1 MRRLP
6 PFPGLVAFD
15 AVLRHGSVTRAAAE
29 LGLTQSAV
37 SHRLRGLEEYLGT
50 PLLERLNPGLRPTPA
65 GERLARDVAPLLETL
80 AGLRERVSGERALR
94 PFRIGVSGAVLTW
107 WLSRRLPALAAAFPA
122 LTIEVATWDGGPWD
136 TRPWES
142 KAWEGRAREIRP
154 ATIQAGTDLALLWIP
169 REAQEGGR
177 CEVPFPAETVFPVVA
192 PVLRRAGRDDDW
204 HRLPLLAKGHD
215 ADGLGNEWS
224 WATWLGDEGRRP
236 PAMRFRDIGG
246 ALQAAQDGNGIVL
259 ARSLLV
265 ADALR
270 RRRLT
275 RLVRRTEM
283 RPCSKVQVARWRD
296 RANEV
301 APAMAAWLVAEADRT
316 LGR

>member
-37 SHRLRGLEEYLGT
+37 SHRLRALEEYFGT

-65 GERLARDVAPLLETL
+65 GERLARDVAPLLGTL
-80 AGLRERVSGERALR
+80 AGLRERVAGERASR
-94 PFRIGVSGAVLTW
+94 PFRIGVSNALLAW
-107 WLSRRLPALAAAFPA
+107 WLSPRLPDLAAAFPA
-122 LTIEVATWDGGPWD
+122 VAIEVTTRESSPWDGKPGTVP
-136 TRPWES
+136 E
-142 KAWEGRAREIRP
+142 E
-154 ATIQAGTDLALLWIP
+154 TDLALLWIP
-169 REAQEGGR
+169 REAQASHR
-177 CEVPFPAETVFPVVA
+177 CEVAFPAESVFPVVA
-192 PVLRRAGRDDDW
+192 PVLRRSRQDGDW
-204 HRLPLLAKGHD
+204 RRLPRLGKGRA
-215 ADGLGNEWS
+215 ADGIGNEWS
-224 WATWLGDEGRRP
+224 WATWLGADGDNP
-236 PAMRFRDIGG
+236 PAMRFRDIGA

-275 RLVRRTEM
+275 RLVRVAEM
-283 RPCSKVQVARWRD
+283 RPSSKIQVARWRD
-296 RANEV
+296 QADTV
-301 APAMAAWLVAEADRT
+301 APAMAAWLVAAAETT